1 MSLRSLWILLCC
13 LLSGVVL
20 ANDDPR
26 YQSVVGLGELNG
38 VALQCKHLNQVR
50 RMKSAVVLYVPKE
63 RRYGQAFDQA
73 TNDAFLAFIKN
84 QDACPSADGL
94 ARRIG
99 HQIDR
104 MQEVFAAP

>member
-1 MSLRSLWILLCC
+1 MSLRLFWVLLCC
-13 LLSGVVL
+13 RLSGAVQ
-20 ANDDPR
+20 ASDDPR
-26 YQSVVGLGELNG
+26 YQSVVELGELNG
-38 VALQCKHLNQVR
+38 IALQCKRLDQVR
-50 RMKSAVVLYVPKE
+50 RMKSAVVLYAPKE
-63 RRYGQAFDQA
+63 RRYGLAFDQA

-94 ARRIG
+94 ARRVG